1 MELNSNV
8 NLTKVMKAK
17 TQSVK
22 KSSEAI
28 SRNGQAVVIR
38 LSDSSFEKEGSVE
51 LFNQIETSTSGNSL
65 VGDDAAAN
73 LLLDLQDVELLDSA
87 GLSVIV
93 TALHNANQKGSSM
106 SLCCVND
113 SVRLVLE
120 LTKMDQRFA
129 IFTDKNEFIAYVESL
144 RQGRSVIAVA

>member
-8 NLTKVMKAK
+8 DLTKVMKAK

-65 VGDDAAAN
+65 VGDAAAAN

-129 IFTDKNEFIAYVESL
+129 IFTDKNEFTAYVESL